1 MKKISLFL
9 LILAVSG
16 CFKPIVYLRNK
27 PNYPVDVFY
36 NDERPG
42 RPFDPLQDLE
52 IKGEDLLTNR
62 QTGNQRM
69 LSRGNGMQEKELL
82 LARLTLQAKKMGAD
96 ALVGIRYSYYTTISY
111 DGYQMTAQ
119 AVKYRQE
126 EETTVRTSMQ
136 P

>member
-1 MKKISLFL
+1 MLSL
-9 LILAVSG
+9 SG

-62 QTGNQRM
+62 QTGNRRM
-69 LSRGNGMQEKELL
+69 LSRGNNMQDKELL
-82 LARLTLQAKKMGAD
+82 LAQLTLKAKKLGAD
-96 ALVGIRYSYYTTISY
+96 ALVGIRYSYYTSRTY
-111 DGYQMTAQ
+111 DGYLMTAQ
-119 AVKYRQE
+119 AVKYRPE
-126 EETTVRTSMQ
+126 EETTVQSLNQ
-136 P
+136 H